1 MPDCAK
7 APTKGAPA
15 RSRSPTNSSGSAIPQ
30 DEPADI
36 AHEHPRSDRGNSQ
49 SETMEAEPK
58 PQYPKGARLFF
69 IYLGLLLVVL
79 VTGLDRSIIATAVP
93 KITSDFN
100 SLPDVG
106 WYGSAYLL
114 TACCFQLLFGKLYVE
129 FNTKWVFLAALVI
142 FEVGSTVCA
151 AAPNSIAFI
160 IGRAVAGV
168 GCAGLIAGS
177 LIIIAETA
185 PIHKRPKYTG
195 IVGGSIG
202 IAQIIAP
209 TLGGVFA
216 DQLTWRWCFWI
227 NLPMGGITLITILI
241 FLYVAPR
248 SVSSEPFNLKAF
260 LVRIDLL
267 GTMFIMP
274 AIIALLIALQYGGKT
289 YSWNNWRII
298 LCLVIFSVLTLIWLY
313 HEFRLGEK
321 ATVPLRIIKQ
331 RSVAASVL
339 FTLTGFS
346 NFFIMTYWVPIWFQ
360 SVRDNSAQQSGI
372 NYLAA
377 TIAMS
382 ITTILTGFAISKTGH
397 YAPPMIASSI
407 IMPIGAGLIYTFNIS
422 TTTGFWVGALILFGV
437 GMGLGAQAPVMAVQ
451 TVLSGHDIAIGTAL
465 TVFMQSLASAIFLSV
480 SDNVFQQHLVAELA
494 ATVPAVDPAIVIANG
509 ASGLRGVMQVRYPEF
524 VDGILVA
531 YNQALRRVFLV
542 GLVLTCLSIFGS
554 ASVEWVSVLQN
565 KQESKEEAHSSEKE
579 EKK

>member
-1 MPDCAK
+1 MSDCAK
-7 APTKGAPA
+7 APAQGVLA
-15 RSRSPTNSSGSAIPQ
+15 RSRSPTASSDSAIPQ
-30 DEPADI
+30 DEPADV
-36 AHEHPRSDRGNSQ
+36 AHEHQRSDRRDSQ
-49 SETMEAEPK
+49 TEAMEAEPE

-69 IYLGLLLVVL
+69 IYLGLLLVVF
-79 VTGLDRSIIATAVP
+79 VTGLDRSVIATAVP

-129 FNTKWVFLAALVI
+129 FNTKRVFLAALVI

-216 DQLTWRWCFWI
+216 DHLTWRWGFWI

-241 FLYVAPR
+241 FLHVAPR
-248 SVSSEPFNLKAF
+248 SVSSEPFSLKAF
-260 LVRIDLL
+260 LLRIDLL

-274 AIIALLIALQYGGKT
+274 AINALLIALQYGGKT
-289 YSWNNWRII
+289 YSWKTWRIV

-451 TVLSGHDIAIGTAL
+451 TVLSGHDIAIGTAVI
-465 TVFMQSLASAIFLSV
+465 VFMQSLASAIFLSV
-480 SDNVFQQHLVAELA
+480 GDNVFQQHLVAELA
-494 ATVPAVDPAIVIANG
+494 AMVPAVDPAIVVANG
-509 ASGLRGVMQVRYPEF
+509 ASGLRAVMQVKYPAF

-531 YNQALRRVFLV
+531 YNQALRGVFLV

-565 KQESKEEAHSSEKE
+565 KQESKEEDHFSEKK
-579 EKK
+579 EKN